1 MNRTIVLLMI
11 LGLAGGLLHAK
22 RTFFPS
28 RAQLAREAASMP
40 IQAWV
45 PPAQSVRG
53 PAVDVYG
60 RDGCGFTRRMLVDL
74 QAANVPVRYHDI
86 DQPAV
91 EAQFDARFRHEGLLR
106 NGGYE
111 LPVVAV
117 AGQSL
122 ARPESASVIYRF
134 RSR

>member
-28 RAQLAREAASMP
+28 RAQLARDAAAMP
-40 IQAWV
+40 ISV
-45 PPAQSVRG
+45 PPAQTVRG

-60 RDGCGFTRRMLVDL
+60 RDGCGFTRRMLADL

-106 NGGYE
+106 NGAYE

-122 ARPESASVIYRF
+122 ARPASDSVIYRF
-134 RSR
+134 KTR